1 MKVAPA
7 RARSTEVSFA
17 FTIKARIEILS
28 DSEWSHGFVRH
39 IWLKN

>member
-1 MKVAPA
+1 MKVAPV

-28 DSEWSHGFVRH
+28 DSETVA
-39 IWLKN
+39 LAQQA

>member
-1 MKVAPA
+1 MKVAPV

-28 DSEWSHGFVRH
+28 DSEASNFQMV
-39 IWLKN
+39 